1 MQDQHFMQQWN
12 TGHDRFSEDFDH
24 LARKLLKAVG
34 SVLRGGHHGDQGEEA
49 RDPNGKCPASR
60 ESLLARRARL
70 TGIGI
75 LAGILAGSSLAMV
88 APLVAALDCPQ
99 HANQICVRTALA

>member
-12 TGHDRFSEDFDH
+12 AGHDRFSGDFDR
-24 LARKLLKAVG
+24 LARKLFKALG
-34 SVLRGGHHGDQGEEA
+34 SSLRGGHPNDPDDQNKRPAPQEA
-49 RDPNGKCPASR
+49 A
-60 ESLLARRARL
+60 LTRRARL

-88 APLVAALDCPQ
+88 TPLVTALDCPQ
-99 HANQICVRTALA
+99 HANQICVRAALA